1 LQSVFGKSFTIS
13 YTIVIIIVD
22 ENCLKITLL
31 QIYLG
36 VLQNDEDSGAIAW
49 EIVLA
54 IAAIAFPLKILV
66 APINLYKTNH
76 AR

>member
-1 LQSVFGKSFTIS
+1 
-13 YTIVIIIVD
+13 
-22 ENCLKITLL
+22 LKITLL

-54 IAAIAFPLKILV
+54 IGAIAFPLKILV